1 MTENRIKELVNKGF
15 ITKVSDMDDLMEMS
29 ELDLVKA
36 GYITQVGIFDG
47 EDDTEEEAPKAPIVE
62 PNEPVV
68 DDENTPV
75 EDEEDEPTTPVEDEE
90 DENTPAEDENVPVED
105 ESDAPVVDEG
115 EE

>member
-15 ITKVSDMDDLMEMS
+15 ITKVSDIDDLMKMS

-47 EDDTEEEAPKAPIVE
+47 EDDTEEEVPVVAPVVAPVE
-62 PNEPVV
+62 DDKNTPVV

-75 EDEEDEPTTPVEDEE
+75 VDDKNTPVEDENVPVE
-90 DENTPAEDENVPVED
+90 DEDVPVED

>member
-1 MTENRIKELVNKGF
+1 MTENRIKELANKGF
-15 ITKVSDMDDLMEMS
+15 ITKVSDIDDLMEMS

-36 GYITQVGIFDG
+36 GYITQVGVFDG

-75 EDEEDEPTTPVEDEE
+75 EDEEDEPTTPVEDE
-90 DENTPAEDENVPVED
+90 DVPVED

>member
-1 MTENRIKELVNKGF
+1 MTENRIKELANKGF
-15 ITKVSDMDDLMEMS
+15 ITKVSDIDDLMEMS

-47 EDDTEEEAPKAPIVE
+47 EDDTEEEVPIVE

-75 EDEEDEPTTPVEDEE
+75 EDDEDEPATPVEDE
-90 DENTPAEDENVPVED
+90 DIPVED

>member
-1 MTENRIKELVNKGF
+1 MTENRIKELANKGF
-15 ITKVSDMDDLMEMS
+15 ITKVSDIDDLMEMS

-36 GYITQVGIFDG
+36 GYITQVGVFDG

-68 DDENTPV
+68 EDKPNTPV
-75 EDEEDEPTTPVEDEE
+75 EDEEDEPTTPVEDE
-90 DENTPAEDENVPVED
+90 DVPVED

>member
-15 ITKVSDMDDLMEMS
+15 ITKVSDIDDLMEMS

-36 GYITQVGIFDG
+36 GYITQVGVFDG

-75 EDEEDEPTTPVEDEE
+75 EDENTPVEDE
-90 DENTPAEDENVPVED
+90 DVPVEDENVPVED

>member
-1 MTENRIKELVNKGF
+1 MTENRIKELANKGF
-15 ITKVSDMDDLMEMS
+15 ITKVSDIDDLMEMS

-36 GYITQVGIFDG
+36 GYITQVGVFDG

-75 EDEEDEPTTPVEDEE
+75 EDENTPVEDEKDEPTTPVEDE
-90 DENTPAEDENVPVED
+90 DVPVED

>member
-1 MTENRIKELVNKGF
+1 MTENRIKELANKGF
-15 ITKVSDMDDLMEMS
+15 ITKVSDIDDLMEMS

-36 GYITQVGIFDG
+36 GYITQVGVFDG

-68 DDENTPV
+68 
-75 EDEEDEPTTPVEDEE
+75 EDEPTTPVEDEE
-90 DENTPAEDENVPVED
+90 DEPTTPMEDEDVPVED

>member
-15 ITKVSDMDDLMEMS
+15 ITKVSDIDDLMEMS

-75 EDEEDEPTTPVEDEE
+75 ENEENTPVEDE
-90 DENTPAEDENVPVED
+90 DVPVEDENVPVED

>member
-1 MTENRIKELVNKGF
+1 MTENRIKELANKGF
-15 ITKVSDMDDLMEMS
+15 ITKVSDIDDLMEMS

-36 GYITQVGIFDG
+36 GYITQVGVFDG

-68 DDENTPV
+68 EDEPATPVEDDENTPV
-75 EDEEDEPTTPVEDEE
+75 
-90 DENTPAEDENVPVED
+90 EDENVPVED

>member
-1 MTENRIKELVNKGF
+1 MTENRIKELANKGF
-15 ITKVSDMDDLMEMS
+15 ITKVSDIDDLMEMS

-47 EDDTEEEAPKAPIVE
+47 EDNTEEEVPKAPIVE

-68 DDENTPV
+68 EDEPAAPVEDDENTPV
-75 EDEEDEPTTPVEDEE
+75 EDEEDEPTTPVEDE
-90 DENTPAEDENVPVED
+90 
-105 ESDAPVVDEG
+105 SDAPVVDEG